1 MKQSEDNTKQKVMR
15 LFESK
20 SDNSEPTDK
29 PRKIR
34 EDFEYKDVE
43 WKSGKDTKSSI
54 RKYLEKSADVRIKIN
69 ADHIY
74 FM

>member
-1 MKQSEDNTKQKVMR
+1 MR

-29 PRKIR
+29 TRKIR
-34 EDFEYKDVE
+34 EAVEYKHVE
-43 WKSGKDTKSSI
+43 QKSGKDNKSSL
-54 RKYLEKSADVRIKIN
+54 RKYLEKSVDVRIKIN

-74 FM
+74 LI